1 MLLSFQLVTR
11 VLPYH
16 QKASDISLEIA
27 QTPRRPLKDTPHNF
41 TSFQNIFMKELEGIR
56 GFSRSVEKKFEELEN
71 AIIGLSEP
79 RISNWSESSS
89 LKVELLKKQ
98 ISTHEKVLIE

>member
-27 QTPRRPLKDTPHNF
+27 QTPRRPLKDTPHN
-41 TSFQNIFMKELEGIR
+41 FMKELEGIR

-98 ISTHEKVLIE
+98 ISTLEKVLIE